1 MQAIEFEATAQN
13 HIIHLPNSIPDGVNL
28 RVLVLLDESVTPP
41 DQTRLNTLLTNLT
54 EGLTGED
61 LAKSHNVAQLTAASA
76 FGLVKTTL
84 TATLEDIEQGIV
96 AGATRDND

>member
-13 HIIHLPNSIPDGVNL
+13 HIIHLPDTIPDGVNL
-28 RVLVLLDESVTPP
+28 RVLVLLDETIAQPN
-41 DQTRLNTLLTNLT
+41 QTHLKSLLANLSENIT
-54 EGLTGED
+54 AENL
-61 LAKSHNVAQLTAASA
+61 LQSANAAPLTATSA

-84 TATLEDIEQGIV
+84 TATLEDMEQGIA